1 MYEEFSTEEYIATKF
16 RQTSESAFKKRVEKQ
31 EKQTLYQIRG
41 EFQKGLAKL
50 NDEHTKALGF
60 REVQNIILEH
70 RSRKWLRL
78 YLSLLCDKIM
88 KTNRTEVI
96 LLFGFL
102 AQIYQN
108 NLIDP
113 LEQPPSLIKTVIK
126 IWEEIYSYLKKNVNL
141 VEEAC
146 SKSLIEIFKHCILE
160 KDDKQ
165 LITAIFYKPLAG
177 FIASGGDRIA
187 QAKAS
192 YILNKFMSYLIEEDY
207 FDLANFLAPKI
218 IALYIKSSC
227 QDYELTE
234 WITLIVKNLGVKYFI
249 SVLTDLRENI
259 VDELGTSDFWP
270 QIIAKQ
276 IGKRV

>member
-1 MYEEFSTEEYIATKF
+1 
-16 RQTSESAFKKRVEKQ
+16 
-31 EKQTLYQIRG
+31 
-41 EFQKGLAKL
+41 
-50 NDEHTKALGF
+50 
-60 REVQNIILEH
+60 
-70 RSRKWLRL
+70 
-78 YLSLLCDKIM
+78 
-88 KTNRTEVI
+88 
-96 LLFGFL
+96 
-102 AQIYQN
+102 
-108 NLIDP
+108 
-113 LEQPPSLIKTVIK
+113 
-126 IWEEIYSYLKKNVNL
+126 

-177 FIASGGDRIA
+177 FIASGGDKIA

-234 WITLIVKNLGVKYFI
+234 
-249 SVLTDLRENI
+249 
-259 VDELGTSDFWP
+259 
-270 QIIAKQ
+270 
-276 IGKRV
+276 